1 MGNMKCTFIDD
12 DPYYL
17 KTFKKLLNDYDRTIE
32 LDLFDNTMTFYKYLS
47 TKRYDVIFLDIE
59 MPGTDG
65 ITIAEK
71 LHGENNAALIVF
83 VTNRSETV
91 FRAFGLNVI
100 GFIVKENISSQLPI
114 VMDKVKNE
122 LGQRVSVALLLKNGS
137 SVTILQSSVLYC
149 EIMLRKILLY
159 TIDGKQYALNYKTIS
174 EVFSFFDQN
183 TFIFVNR
190 SVFINIKKIVEW
202 SPQYVILYNS
212 TQKLDVSRDRSKAV
226 KNAYLSNTRY

>member
-1 MGNMKCTFIDD
+1 MKCTFIDD

-71 LHGENNAALIVF
+71 LHGENNDALIVF